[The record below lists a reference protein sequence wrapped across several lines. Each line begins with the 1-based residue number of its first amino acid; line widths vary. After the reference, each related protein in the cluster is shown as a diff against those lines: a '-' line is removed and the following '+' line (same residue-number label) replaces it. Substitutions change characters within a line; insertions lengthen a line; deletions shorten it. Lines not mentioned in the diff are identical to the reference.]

1 MRETGNDK
9 REMPMSAWIKM
20 LPVEG
25 ATGKLKEMYERV
37 KTPHGTVDNVMRA
50 HSLRPHTM
58 EGHVVLYHS
67 VLHNPDNVLPYW
79 LLEAVSCI
87 VSFANV
93 SEYSL
98 AHHSSNTK
106 RLMKKEGWD
115 DTRIEKAFD
124 ALGRAEPEDAFSQ
137 KHAALLRYA
146 HKLTVA
152 PGRMEKADIDALR
165 AAGCDDGEILEVN
178 QVCAYFN
185 FSNRLLNGLGVTT
198 EGDVI
203 GYYKDE

>member
-1 MRETGNDK
+1 MT
-9 REMPMSAWIKM
+9 AWIKM

-25 ATGKLKEMYERV
+25 ASGKLKEMYERV
-37 KTPHGTVDNVMRA
+37 TTPHGTVDNVMRA

-58 EGHVVLYHS
+58 EGHVVLYRS

-79 LLEAVSCI
+79 FLEAVSCI
-87 VSFANV
+87 VSIANNCA
-93 SEYSL
+93 YSL
-98 AHHSSNTK
+98 AHHSANTK
-106 RLMKKEGWD
+106 RLMAKEGWD
-115 DTRIEKAFD
+115 EAKIERAFEG
-124 ALGRAEPEDAFSQ
+124 LRRAAPESEFSP

-152 PGRMEKADIDALR
+152 VGKMDKADIDALR

-178 QVCAYFN
+178 QTCAYFN
-185 FSNRLLNGLGVTT
+185 YSNRLLNGLGVTT

-203 GYYKDE
+203 GYYKE